1 MQLLFHCHMTANLIS
16 AGSAKTLFNRGGNT
30 NQLLIAQSLGN
41 ARAKILKSEII
52 IQVTAKMSG

>member
-1 MQLLFHCHMTANLIS
+1 MTANLIS